1 VRPESIAVD
10 ANQQPDD
17 AGRTGQDW
25 SEAEVEQIVADYFE
39 MLRKELHCQPY
50 SKAEHRRSLM
60 PSLGGRSEGS
70 VEFKHCN
77 VSGVLVGMGLPYVEG
92 YKPRGN
98 YQMLLADTV
107 AAFLDA
113 RPHLLEQMRQA
124 PLLCPASLPDLQLFA
139 PAEVVEEPPERIIL
153 PDPPG
158 KPWLT
163 LRGRRIDF
171 AKRDA
176 ANRLLGVMGEEF
188 ALWYER
194 RRLIAAGRDDLAA
207 KVRWV
212 ARDLGDGLGFDILSF
227 DPVDGSELYVEVKAT
242 GLGKYFPFLVTDLEL
257 RCSEDVGDRFCLYR
271 VFDAGRRP
279 RLYVLPRSLR
289 HTCELVPTL
298 YQATLRT
305 G

>member
-1 VRPESIAVD
+1 VKPSE
-10 ANQQPDD
+10 QPDEE
-17 AGRTGQDW
+17 ARTGQDW
-25 SEAEVEQIVADYFE
+25 SEAEVERIVADYFE

-50 SKAEHRRSLM
+50 SKAEHRRLLLPTLS
-60 PSLGGRSEGS
+60 GRKEAA

-98 YQMLLADTV
+98 YQLLLADRV

-113 RPHLLEQMRQA
+113 RPHLLDQMRQA
-124 PLLCPASLPDLQLFA
+124 PLVCPASLPDLWPFV
-139 PAEVVEEPPERIIL
+139 PGGVVEDPPERIHL
-153 PDPPG
+153 PNRDG

-163 LRGRRIDF
+163 LKGRRIDF
-171 AKRDA
+171 AERDA
-176 ANRLLGVMGEEF
+176 ANRRLGDIGEEF

-194 RRLIAAGRDDLAA
+194 QRLIAAGRDDLAA

-212 ARDLGDGLGFDILSF
+212 ARDIGDGLGFDILSF
-227 DPVDGSELYVEVKAT
+227 DEADGSERYVEVKAT

-257 RCSEDVGDRFCLYR
+257 RCSEDVADRFRLYR
-271 VFDAGRRP
+271 VFDAGRKP
-279 RLYVLPRSLR
+279 RLYVLSGPLGRS
-289 HTCELVPTL
+289 CELHPAT
-298 YQATLRT
+298 YRATLRT